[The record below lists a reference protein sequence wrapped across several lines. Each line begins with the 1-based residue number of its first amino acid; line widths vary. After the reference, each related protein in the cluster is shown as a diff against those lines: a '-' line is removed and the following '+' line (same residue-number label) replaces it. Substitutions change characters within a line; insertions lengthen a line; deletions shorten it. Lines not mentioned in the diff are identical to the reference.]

1 MLTIL
6 ASSPTRE
13 LTKDHPAPSLD
24 GRNGFVEILK
34 EAWRENARCLMIA
47 AFADA
52 HGLNDEMTSF
62 YREAV
67 ENSGLSV
74 GCFDLWDD
82 RIPPLEKGELQSY
95 DVIFLA
101 GGHVP
106 TEMAWFR
113 AIGLKEL
120 LEGYG
125 GIVIGTSAG
134 SMNAAREVY
143 AWPEEPGESEKPLK
157 ELFYP
162 GLGLARAVVLP
173 HYQKLKDALLDGRRL
188 IEDIACA
195 HSFGRKFYAIPDG
208 SYILVREGKE
218 ILFGDAWLIA
228 DAAVTR
234 FCSEEKRREL
244 S

>member
-134 SMNAAREVY
+134 SMNAAEEVY
-143 AWPEEPGESEKPLK
+143 AWPEEPGESEKE

-228 DAAVTR
+228 DGAVTR